1 MWEGIRKGKPSEE
14 CEKLKVPEKNDCNK
28 TAVYFFSAKM
38 PLPLI
43 KISKES
49 FMEIF
54 HFTCKQ
60 IKPLSNF
67 LHYKLLAL

>member
-14 CEKLKVPEKNDCNK
+14 CEKLKVPPKNDCSN
-28 TAVYFFSAKM
+28 TVICFFSAKM
-38 PLPLI
+38 PLPVI
-43 KISKES
+43 KISKMS

-60 IKPLSNF
+60 IKPLSIF
-67 LHYKLLAL
+67 LYYKLLAL